1 MRGVSVTGI
10 GLLAPNGDDAAAFA
24 AALACGRSGIRAIE
38 APFSRHLTCN
48 AAGVIRT
55 DPAQLLGNA
64 RAAPLDRVA
73 ALALVAARQAVT
85 DAGLATRGDL
95 SDAAVYVG
103 TGMGG
108 QSTIEGAY
116 EELLLRGGA
125 RMNPLLVVK
134 GMNHAAA
141 AQIAIEYGCGGP
153 NLTFSTACS
162 SSALAI
168 GEAARLIADGRAEV
182 AIAGGCEALLTHG
195 MFRAWEA
202 LRTLAIPDPADPSS
216 ACRPFSADRTGLV
229 LAEGAAFV
237 VLAHDDHARRRG
249 AAIHARLAGYGC
261 SNDATHLTKPSV
273 EGQCRAMRAAL
284 ADAGLEPAAID
295 YVNAHGTATIA
306 GDPAETE
313 SIKRVFG
320 AAAATLPISSTK
332 SMHGHL
338 IGAAGALELIAS
350 LLAMRDGFLPPTI
363 NLHRPDPACDL
374 DYVPNVARRGV
385 RLAHVM
391 SNSFAFGG
399 SNAVLIASR
408 A

>member
-1 MRGVSVTGI
+1 VV
-10 GLLAPNGDDAAAFA
+10 
-24 AALACGRSGIRAIE
+24 
-38 APFSRHLTCN
+38 
-48 AAGVIRT
+48 
-55 DPAQLLGNA
+55 
-64 RAAPLDRVA
+64 RAA
-73 ALALVAARQAVT
+73 
-85 DAGLATRGDL
+85 
-95 SDAAVYVG
+95 
-103 TGMGG
+103 
-108 QSTIEGAY
+108 
-116 EELLLRGGA
+116 
-125 RMNPLLVVK
+125 
-134 GMNHAAA
+134 
-141 AQIAIEYGCGGP
+141 
-153 NLTFSTACS
+153 
-162 SSALAI
+162 
-168 GEAARLIADGRAEV
+168 
-182 AIAGGCEALLTHG
+182 
-195 MFRAWEA
+195 
-202 LRTLAIPDPADPSS
+202 
-216 ACRPFSADRTGLV
+216 
-229 LAEGAAFV
+229 GAAFV
-237 VLAHDDHARRRG
+237 VLAPHDHARRRG